1 MFHPDAGLNR
11 EEIIVTARHAFA
23 EACEQA
29 RVSALPIPL
38 EMKGLGKNQ
47 KGHIKLD
54 HYCMGSKNA
63 MALAKSMP
71 LSEGL
76 ITTFSAAGNGI
87 DDEVGAE
94 LVAWG

>member
-1 MFHPDAGLNR
+1 M
-11 EEIIVTARHAFA
+11 
-23 EACEQA
+23 
-29 RVSALPIPL
+29 PIPL